1 MLTSKIGKYR
11 GLLGRLGE
19 PIRPV
24 GKTGPTGLGNII
36 KLLIGL
42 HHCLDLVKTIEMH
55 IWNVQFGVRMRKLC
69 LPDDLHPG
77 QTGPGAVRPVRR
89 PVRPVR
95 NVQSEL
101 GVVF

>member
-1 MLTSKIGKYR
+1 M
-11 GLLGRLGE
+11 LGRLGE

-36 KLLIGL
+36 KLPIRL
-42 HHCLDLVKTIEMH
+42 HHCVDLVKTIEMH

-69 LPDDLHPG
+69 LPEDLQPGLTG
-77 QTGPGAVRPVRR
+77 QTGSVAVRPVR
-89 PVRPVR
+89 
-95 NVQSEL
+95 NTQSEL